1 MERQQIEETLAMLQA
16 QAAVQQLILKAL
28 LRLQPD
34 PMAALEL
41 WRDIRSEAQRCMPDL
56 PSDAR
61 HSRWLAEQMQCF
73 EEDWTAELAD
83 LAASAA
89 QPDQPPPPRS
99 KRPARRLKSPR
110 SADRNDRG
118 APAGP

>member
-16 QAAVQQLILKAL
+16 QAAAQQLMLKTL

-34 PMAALEL
+34 PMTVLEL
-41 WRDIRSEAQRCMPDL
+41 WRGMRADAERSMLDL

-73 EEDWTAELAD
+73 AEDWTAELAD
-83 LAASAA
+83 LAASATA
-89 QPDQPPPPRS
+89 PVQAVRPRAKRAPRRSDRPSPPAHGQSPP
-99 KRPARRLKSPR
+99 
-110 SADRNDRG
+110 
-118 APAGP
+118 GP

>member
-16 QAAVQQLILKAL
+16 QAAAQQLILKAL

-34 PMAALEL
+34 PMAVLEL
-41 WRDIRSEAQRCMPDL
+41 WRDIRADAERSMPDL

-73 EEDWTAELAD
+73 AEDWTAELAD
-83 LAASAA
+83 LAASATA
-89 QPDQPPPPRS
+89 PAKPPRRRATRLTRHPRPSGRAGQAPPPT
-99 KRPARRLKSPR
+99 
-110 SADRNDRG
+110 G
-118 APAGP
+118 A

>member
-16 QAAVQQLILKAL
+16 QAAVQQLMLKAL

-34 PMAALEL
+34 PLAVLEL
-41 WRDIRSEAQRCMPDL
+41 WRDIRSAAECSMPDL

-73 EEDWTAELAD
+73 AEDWTAELAD
-83 LAASAA
+83 LAASATA
-89 QPDQPPPPRS
+89 LTKPARAPS
-99 KRPARRLKSPR
+99 KRPARHSSRTDP
-110 SADRNDRG
+110 ADQG
-118 APAGP
+118 PTPAGP

>member
-34 PMAALEL
+34 PMTVLEL
-41 WRDIRSEAQRCMPDL
+41 WHDIRTEAERSMPDL

-73 EEDWTAELAD
+73 AEDWTAEMAD
-83 LAASAA
+83 LAASATA
-89 QPDQPPPPRS
+89 PAKSARARS
-99 KRPARRLKSPR
+99 KRAAGHRRRAEPDVHGPTPTSP
-110 SADRNDRG
+110 
-118 APAGP
+118 